1 VDGPDGDVDAD
12 LHLGILAGHE
22 SALAAWEAKYRPV
35 MCKRARERGLP
46 EIEAENA
53 FEEALH
59 RTMLRANQLLPLG
72 SSLRMFSY
80 KVLSRRIADYH
91 RQHESHE
98 VVDLEQLASHE
109 RPLNSVSNRTDEV
122 GGGLSSRLRDCLDRI
137 PERYRLMVEALY
149 VEEMRVDDVAL
160 KLGIKPN
167 SVIVARRRVLAQL
180 RGCMEEQ
187 HG

>member
-1 VDGPDGDVDAD
+1 MDGSNGDVDAE

-22 SALAAWEAKYRPV
+22 SALAAWEARYRST
-35 MCKRARERGLP
+35 MCRRARQLGLP

-59 RTMLRANQLLPLG
+59 QTMLRANQLLPLG
-72 SSLRMFSY
+72 SSLRRFAY
-80 KVLSRRIADYH
+80 TVLRRRIADYH
-91 RQHESHE
+91 RRHEGHE
-98 VVDLEQLASHE
+98 MVDLEQLADDE
-109 RPLNSVSNRTDEV
+109 RPFSPVSPRTDEA
-122 GGGLSSRLRDCLDRI
+122 GGDLSSRLRDCLDRL
-137 PERYRLMVEALY
+137 PERYRMMLEALY
-149 VEEMRVDDVAL
+149 VERMRVDDLAG

-167 SVIVARRRVLAQL
+167 SVIVARRRALAEV

>member
-1 VDGPDGDVDAD
+1 VDVSHGDVDAE

-22 SALAAWEAKYRPV
+22 SALAAWEAKYRSI

-59 RTMLRANQLLPLG
+59 QAMLRANQLLPLG
-72 SSLRMFSY
+72 SSLRMFAY
-80 KVLSRRIADYH
+80 RVLSRRIADYH

-98 VVDLEQLASHE
+98 VVDLEQLAGHE
-109 RPLNSVSNRTDEV
+109 RPLSSVSHRPDEAD
-122 GGGLSSRLRDCLDRI
+122 GGLSPTLRDCLDRL
-137 PERYRLMVEALY
+137 PERHRLMVEALY
-149 VEEMRVDDVAL
+149 VERMRVDDVAL

-167 SVIVARRRVLAQL
+167 SVIVARRRALAQV
-180 RGCMEEQ
+180 RGCMEEP